1 MKSDGSLYRQIGV
14 VVGWILYC
22 VGWARTTQITSRRE
36 PLYFVIFFA
45 GAALLLKL
53 TVRLWVAHNKRLA
66 TSGRRGVVTRYTV
79 PSYSHDHL
87 GRTLVFAPEVSSG
100 REITISVTA
109 GTKLYSAVQATGNA
123 AELAEYALSGLSD

>member
-1 MKSDGSLYRQIGV
+1 MKSDGSLYRRIGV
-14 VVGWILYC
+14 VVGWILYGA
-22 VGWARTTQITSRRE
+22 GWARTTKMTSRRE
-36 PLYFVIFFA
+36 PLYFVIGFV
-45 GAALLLKL
+45 GAAILLKV

-66 TSGRRGVVTRYTV
+66 ASGRRGAVTRYTV
-79 PSYSHDHL
+79 PSYSRDHL
-87 GRTLVFAPEVSSG
+87 GRALVLAPEVSSG